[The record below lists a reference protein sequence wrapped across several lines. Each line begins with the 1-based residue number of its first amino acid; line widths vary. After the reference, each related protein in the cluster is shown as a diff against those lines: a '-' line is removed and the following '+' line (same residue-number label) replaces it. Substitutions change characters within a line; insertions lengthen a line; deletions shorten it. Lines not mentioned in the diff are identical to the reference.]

1 MVWRKGTSKHR
12 FCSSPSCSEWRPK
25 PNKKGDLH
33 LPAVSL
39 QVFATEPRRRGLQ
52 KDQGRVLVQ
61 LREKREGGRIEVF
74 EAGRQLIDQARLHLD
89 QGVLFARQGFQLL
102 HLWALGP
109 QT

>member
-39 QVFATEPRRRGLQ
+39 QVFATEP
-52 KDQGRVLVQ
+52 

-89 QGVLFARQGFQLL
+89 QGVLVARQGFQLL

-109 QT
+109 QTAQIG